1 MHEDHSDRVS
11 KWPSESSIFSLA
23 ASLLFR
29 PLLSVEQVG
38 ALTVGERSCNGF
50 SFPSSVSLGIFTAAH
65 FHGLIWE
72 PRLSTASKIR

>member
-1 MHEDHSDRVS
+1 MHEDQSDRVS

-29 PLLSVEQVG
+29 PLLSVERVG
-38 ALTVGERSCNGF
+38 ALTVGEKLQRF
-50 SFPSSVSLGIFTAAH
+50 QYSFLSIMGILAAAH